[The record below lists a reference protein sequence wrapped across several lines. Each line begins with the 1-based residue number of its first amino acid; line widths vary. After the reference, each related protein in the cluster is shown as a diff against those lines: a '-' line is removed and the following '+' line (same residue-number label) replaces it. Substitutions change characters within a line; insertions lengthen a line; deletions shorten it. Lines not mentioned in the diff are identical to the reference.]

1 VKFRSKGRSEA
12 VNLNQYFRG
21 NVEHVFDPL
30 AFMCENA
37 HLLCT
42 LSKKAAFVSNLSVI
56 AQFHHYI
63 LCSSEITVFVNW
75 DIQ

>member
-12 VNLNQYFRG
+12 VNQNQYFRG

-42 LSKKAAFVSNLSVI
+42 FSKKAAFVSYLSVI
-56 AQFHHYI
+56 A
-63 LCSSEITVFVNW
+63 
-75 DIQ
+75 